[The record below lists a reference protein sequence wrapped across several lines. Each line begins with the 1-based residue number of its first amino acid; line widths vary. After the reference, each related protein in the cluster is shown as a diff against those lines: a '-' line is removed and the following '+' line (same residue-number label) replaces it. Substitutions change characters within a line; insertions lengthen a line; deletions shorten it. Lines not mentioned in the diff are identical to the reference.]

1 MYSYLRSI
9 GKDVDELTKFTQ
21 VLTQI
26 FKDYQKVDR

>member
-9 GKDVDELTKFTQ
+9 GKDVDELNKFTQ